1 MVTITSP
8 SGPRNERGFF
18 IDRHLGTTEAE
29 QTKIS
34 ESIGIGSAADLP
46 PRSIPPEVRDATV
59 LDLAPASSERALLGE
74 LRKIA
79 DENVVATSMI
89 GLGYYD
95 TILPAV
101 LRRSVLESPAWYS
114 AYTPYQAEISQ
125 GRLEAL
131 LLFQTMVTDLTA
143 LPVANASLLD
153 EATAVV
159 EAMIMCR
166 RTGSESN
173 RFIVDEECFPQTIAV
188 LETRARPLGV
198 ELVVANLDGGL
209 PAGDA
214 FGVVVQYPSSSGR
227 VRDLRPLI
235 AEAHE
240 RGARAVVAADLL
252 ALMLFAPPG
261 DCGADIAVGTSQR
274 FGMPLGFGGPH
285 AGYLAA
291 TDEFARSMP
300 GRIVGVS
307 RDALGNRALQLSLQT
322 REQHIRR
329 EKATSNICTA
339 EVLPAVVAAMFAV
352 HHGPDG
358 LRSIASR
365 IHERASDLAS
375 ELTRRGHT
383 VLHRHFFDTI
393 SVRVTGRSDEIV
405 ASALSAGINLRR
417 VDGDTVAVACDE
429 VTDEGIIDA
438 VVAAFG
444 DGEGVRIAT
453 DGGSGM
459 LIELLRSSPFLLHDT
474 FQRYHSEAA
483 LARYLRGLSDRDL
496 ALDRTMIPLGSCTM
510 KLNAAIEMEP
520 ISWPEFGSLH
530 PFAPISQSLGIRRII
545 SDLEGWLV
553 DLTGFEAV
561 SLQPN
566 AGSQGELAG
575 LLAIRAYHESQ
586 GAHQRDLCLVP
597 ASAHGT
603 NPASA
608 VLAGMRVVVVACD
621 ASGNVD
627 LADLDR
633 KLVEHRDEIAALMI
647 TYPSTSGIYEPKIR
661 EICDAVHEAGG
672 QVYLDGAN
680 LNALIGVVRPGQI
693 GADAS
698 HLNLHKTFCIPHGG
712 GGPGV
717 GPIAVKSHL
726 APFLPNHPLR
736 GDAGPAT
743 GIGPLAGAPFG
754 SAGILV
760 IPWIYIRLMGGDGL
774 KRATESAVLAANY
787 LARELSPH
795 FPVLYQDEFGSVA
808 HECIIDVRP
817 FTKTAGIRVD
827 DVAKRLIDY
836 GFHAPTMSFPV
847 AGTLMIE
854 PTESEGLAELDR
866 LVEALASIR
875 REIDDVGSG
884 RMARDDNP
892 LSSAPHT
899 AEEVCGS
906 WNHPYSR
913 DLAAFPV
920 QSLRATTGWVKYWP
934 PVKRVDTAHGDRN
947 LCCSLPEVTTYEEVS
962 R

>member
-1 MVTITSP
+1 MAGVTSY
-8 SGPRNERGFF
+8 SDSRNLQGFF
-18 IDRHLGTTEAE
+18 VERHLGTTEAE
-29 QTKIS
+29 QTKLS
-34 ESIGIGSAADLP
+34 DGLGIRAAADLP
-46 PRSIPPEVRDATV
+46 VRSIPPEVHDDTV
-59 LDLAPASSERALLGE
+59 LDVEAATSERVLLDE

-79 DENVVATSMI
+79 NENVVATSMI

-101 LRRSVLESPAWYS
+101 LRRSVLESAAWYS

-131 LLFQTMVTDLTA
+131 LLFQTMISDLTA

-153 EATAVV
+153 ESTAVV
-159 EAMIMCR
+159 EAMLMCR
-166 RTGSESN
+166 RTARETN

-188 LETRARPLGV
+188 LKTRALPLGI
-198 ELVVANLDGGL
+198 ELVVANLDEGF
-209 PAGDA
+209 PVGDA

-235 AEAHE
+235 VEAHE

-252 ALMLFAPPG
+252 ALTLVRPPG
-261 DCGADIAVGTSQR
+261 ECGADIAVGTSQR

-285 AGYLAA
+285 AGYIAA

-307 RDALGNRALQLSLQT
+307 RDAVGNRALQLSLQT

-339 EVLPAVVAAMFAV
+339 EVLPAVIAAMFAV
-352 HHGPDG
+352 HHGADG
-358 LRSIASR
+358 LRAIASR
-365 IHERASDLAS
+365 IHEHACHLAT
-375 ELTRRGHT
+375 ELEGHGH
-383 VLHRHFFDTI
+383 VVMHRYFFDTI
-393 SVRVTGRSDEIV
+393 SVRVPGRSDEIV
-405 ASALSAGINLRR
+405 ANALAAGVNIRR
-417 VDGDTVAVACDE
+417 VDGDSVAVSCDE
-429 VTDEGIIDA
+429 VTDDGIICA
-438 VVAAFG
+438 VVGAFG
-444 DGEGVRIAT
+444 
-453 DGGSGM
+453 GGSGGQSHADRQPGVPM
-459 LIELLRSSPFLLHDT
+459 ELLRTSTFLTHDT
-474 FQRYHSEAA
+474 FQRYRSEVA
-483 LARYLRGLSDRDL
+483 LARFLRRLSDRDL

-520 ISWPEFGSLH
+520 ISWPGFGSLH
-530 PFAPISQSLGIRRII
+530 PFAPESQSLGIRRII
-545 SDLEGWLV
+545 TDLESWLAI
-553 DLTGFEAV
+553 LTGFEAV

-575 LLAIRAYHESQ
+575 LLAIRAYHESR
-586 GAHQRDLCLVP
+586 GERLRDVCLVP

-608 VLAGMRVVVVACD
+608 TLAGMRVVVVACD

-633 KLVEHRDEIAALMI
+633 KIADHRDEIAALMI
-647 TYPSTSGIYEPKIR
+647 TYPSTSGIYEPAIR
-661 EICDAVHEAGG
+661 TICDSVHEAGG
-672 QVYLDGAN
+672 QIYLDGAN

-717 GPIAVKSHL
+717 GPVAVKSHL

-736 GDAGPAT
+736 VDAGPTT

-760 IPWIYIRLMGGDGL
+760 IPWIYIRLMGGIGL

-795 FPVLYQDEFGSVA
+795 FPVLYRDRVGSVA

-817 FTKTAGIRVD
+817 FTKTTGIRAD

-854 PTESEGLAELDR
+854 PTESEGVAELDR
-866 LVEALASIR
+866 LVEALVSIR
-875 REIDDVGSG
+875 AEVDEIAAG
-884 RMARDDNP
+884 RMPRDDNP
-892 LSSAPHT
+892 LSNAPHT

-906 WNHPYSR
+906 WTHSYSR

-920 QSLRATTGWVKYWP
+920 PSLRATEGWVKYWP
-934 PVKRVDTAHGDRN
+934 PVKRVDIAFGDRN
-947 LCCSLPEVTTYEEVS
+947 LCCSLPEVAEYEGVG